1 MRMGECLNCGTPM
14 EARFCPEC
22 GQPAIDPDPTLR
34 EFLHELAAELLHWDG
49 KLISTFR
56 LLLTKPGELTREHLA
71 GRRVGYISPLRLYL
85 TCSVLFFFLRALAP
99 DAPMTIRTGSV
110 AKTQVG
116 PVTLQENKEGESLE
130 ALDRMARSQKP
141 FDRAFGAHMGNALR
155 HGSELGRALKEN
167 VPRTMFVLVPLFA
180 ALAAVVFRNR
190 RMHYPQHLTF
200 ALHAHAFLFLA
211 LIPTLLPRVT
221 TNAVVN
227 SIAVAGSFLAIAV
240 YMVLAVR
247 HVYGGSLGGAVVR
260 TGALAGIYFVAFTLA
275 MLVTFA
281 IVVAVMF

>member
-1 MRMGECLNCGTPM
+1 MD
-14 EARFCPEC
+14 ARFCPAC
-22 GQPAIDPDPTLR
+22 GQAAIDPDPTLR
-34 EFLHELAAELLHWDG
+34 EFVHELAAEVLHWDG

-56 LLLTKPGELTREHLA
+56 LLLAKPGELTREHLA
-71 GRRVGYISPLRLYL
+71 GRRVSYISPLRLYL

-99 DAPMTIRTGSV
+99 DPPLTIRTGSV
-110 AKTQVG
+110 ATTQVG
-116 PVTLQENKEGESLE
+116 PVTLQESDEGESLE
-130 ALDRMARSQKP
+130 ALDRMARSQKA
-141 FDRAFGAHMGNALR
+141 FDRAFGAHVGNALR
-155 HGSELGRALKEN
+155 HGAELGRALKEN

-221 TNAVVN
+221 SNAVLDA
-227 SIAVAGSFLAIAV
+227 IAVVASFGAIAV

-247 HVYGGSLGGAVVR
+247 RVYGGNLGDAVVR
-260 TGALAGIYFVAFTLA
+260 TGALAAMYFVAFTLA
-275 MLVTFA
+275 MMVTFG
-281 IVVAVMF
+281 IVVAMMF